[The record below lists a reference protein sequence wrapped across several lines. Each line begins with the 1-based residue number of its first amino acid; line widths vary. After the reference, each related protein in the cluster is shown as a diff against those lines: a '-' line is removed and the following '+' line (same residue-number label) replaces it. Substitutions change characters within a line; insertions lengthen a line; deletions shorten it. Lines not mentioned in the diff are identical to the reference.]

1 MTTQRVLI
9 GMLSLFF
16 LAACGSRDAGPGVA
30 EMTMQVHTV
39 PPERAEE
46 LRDRLNYVLSAS
58 EDSRLG
64 KVSVSAQGQLLVL
77 APARLQPSIEA
88 SLKDILTASPQQSGL
103 TKVLPQLQFKLW
115 SVDAISGAGT
125 DSEGL
130 EEIEPALQELRSSAG
145 AAHFV
150 LRDRSESVSMPG
162 EEVYR
167 NWHSNPT
174 RAMLDE
180 YAQRLQ
186 YTISDE
192 ARGRVLRVDFND
204 RNYPPP
210 RTPDGLELGTPVG
223 TALRTVVKV
232 AEGQILVIGSQPVVA
247 AGDAGLSS
255 TRYYIVRIDEIG
267 AD

>member
-1 MTTQRVLI
+1 MTAQRVLI
-9 GMLSLFF
+9 GILSLFF
-16 LAACGSRDAGPGVA
+16 LVACGSRDAGTDA
-30 EMTMQVHTV
+30 TQMTMQVHAV
-39 PPERAEE
+39 PPDRAEE

-103 TKVLPQLQFKLW
+103 AKALPQLQLRFW
-115 SVDAISGAGT
+115 SVDAMSGEGT

-130 EEIEPALQELRSSAG
+130 KDIEPALQELRRSEG
-145 AAHFV
+145 AMHFL
-150 LRDRSESVSMPG
+150 LRDRTESVSMPG
-162 EEVYR
+162 EEAYR
-167 NWHSNPT
+167 NWHSNPA

-186 YTISDE
+186 YTITDE
-192 ARGRVLRVDFND
+192 SRGRVLRIDFND
-204 RNYPPP
+204 RNYPPA
-210 RTPDGLELGTPVG
+210 RTPDGSEIGTPIG
-223 TALRTVVKV
+223 TALRTVATV
-232 AEGQILVIGSQPVVA
+232 AKGQTLVIGSQPVVA
-247 AGDAGLSS
+247 VGDAGLSS
-255 TRYYIVRIDEIG
+255 TRYYIVRIDEVG